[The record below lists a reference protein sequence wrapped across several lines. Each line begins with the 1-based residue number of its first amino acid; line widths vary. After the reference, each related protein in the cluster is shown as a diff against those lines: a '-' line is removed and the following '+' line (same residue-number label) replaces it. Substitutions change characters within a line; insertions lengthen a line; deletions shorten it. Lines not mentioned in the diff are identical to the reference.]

1 MKNKR
6 EPRTLLKISRDFRG
20 AISAN
25 APATSKIATVKIVP
39 GHFKT
44 TCVFVSHAIRLV
56 SISSTIGALL
66 ELGFGEPFGDEL
78 GEAIYLPD
86 WWING
91 QTKDI
96 SECRWSSHP

>member
-1 MKNKR
+1 MKNRR
-6 EPRTLLKISRDFRG
+6 EPRTLLKTSRDFRG

-25 APATSKIATVKIVP
+25 APATSRTATVKIVP
-39 GHFKT
+39 GHLKT
-44 TCVFVSHAIRLV
+44 TCVFVNHAMRLV
-56 SISSTIGALL
+56 SISSTIGPLL
-66 ELGFGEPFGDEL
+66 DFGDEL

>member
-1 MKNKR
+1 M
-6 EPRTLLKISRDFRG
+6 
-20 AISAN
+20 
-25 APATSKIATVKIVP
+25 
-39 GHFKT
+39 
-44 TCVFVSHAIRLV
+44 RLV
-56 SISSTIGALL
+56 SISSTIGPLL
-66 ELGFGEPFGDEL
+66 DFGDEL